1 MKLKRQALPR
11 VLTEP
16 ANYLKKYLEEKNN
29 SKEKIIF
36 EKPILQ
42 NVDYLYL
49 KWNGAN
55 LIIAQ

>member
-36 EKPILQ
+36 EKPILK
-42 NVDYLYL
+42 NGDYLYL
-49 KWNGAN
+49 RWNEQI
-55 LIIAQ
+55 L